1 MFSSGVK
8 ALAPAA
14 KTALKA
20 SGQAL
25 KAASKSQ
32 LAKEIKNVGIDALA
46 QSSIA
51 ALSGEDP
58 TAHLGDSVTDAKS
71 KIIDAIKD
79 QANKRKSS
87 SVAAAASVYEPKTK
101 QRRRKKKK
109 SVLAAQAKKD
119 FDLLEDSS

>member
-1 MFSSGVK
+1 M
-8 ALAPAA
+8 
-14 KTALKA
+14 KA

-58 TAHLGDSVTDAKS
+58 TAHLADSVTDAKS
-71 KIIDAIKD
+71 KIIEAIKD
-79 QANKRKSS
+79 QASKRKSTPLME
-87 SVAAAASVYEPKTK
+87 EPKSK
-101 QRRRKKKK
+101 QRRKKAYKRSGLNASALKRNTKK
-109 SVLAAQAKKD
+109 DRD
-119 FDLLEDSS
+119 FDLLEDAS